1 MLNKLEVDNFKSL
14 NQFQM
19 KLSPFTVIV
28 GNNAS
33 GKSTILQVLDL
44 LFSCV
49 KEDFASIL
57 QRAARLEHD

>member
-1 MLNKLEVDNFKSL
+1 
-14 NQFQM
+14 M

-49 KEDFASIL
+49 KEDFESIL
-57 QRAARLEHD
+57 QRRGWNTVDFR